1 MLVTVSVVAATLC
14 ESVID
19 FVTVRVV
26 VVVQNTVA
34 GKEDLT
40 TSGDT
45 AAAAFFAAAALDVS
59 ERMGVK
65 PGGVG
70 MVVVPLVFVLVT
82 VVRYSVKVVVT
93 VKAVV

>member
-1 MLVTVSVVAATLC
+1 M
-14 ESVID
+14 ID

-34 GKEDLT
+34 GNEDDT
-40 TSGDT
+40 TLRPGVL
-45 AAAAFFAAAALDVS
+45 AAAISGSGVPVVS

-65 PGGVG
+65 PGEVG
-70 MVVVPLVFVLVT
+70 IVVVPFVCVLVM
-82 VVRYSVKVVVT
+82 VVRYSVRVVVT

>member
-14 ESVID
+14 SSVID

-34 GKEDLT
+34 GNEDLT
-40 TSGDT
+40 TFAAGDT
-45 AAAAFFAAAALDVS
+45 TAAFAAAALDVS

-65 PGGVG
+65 PGEVDI
-70 MVVVPLVFVLVT
+70 VVVPLVFVLVI
-82 VVRYSVKVVVT
+82 VVTYSVRVVVT